1 MVVEVLSRVMGED
14 IDFPDKGTEH
24 RKTVTSGFFEREV
37 HLSREETA
45 AFLRHLADGIE
56 ADTRITV
63 SGEDWEIPFSYREP
77 IEVEVEFSKQREG
90 ELEIEVEFT
99 EARDGGAGGLDV
111 S

>member
-1 MVVEVLSRVMGED
+1 MGRD
-14 IDFPDKGTEH
+14 IDFPDKGTDQ
-24 RKTVTSGFFEREV
+24 RKTITSGFFEREV
-37 HLSREETA
+37 RLSREETA

-56 ADTRITV
+56 DDTRITV
-63 SGEDWEIPFSYREP
+63 SGENWEIPFEYREP

-99 EARDGGAGGLDV
+99 EARDGEGGLDV

>member
-1 MVVEVLSRVMGED
+1 MVAWMVPRTMAED

-24 RKTVTSGFFEREV
+24 RKTITSGFFEREV

-56 ADTRITV
+56 DDTRITV
-63 SGEDWEIPFSYREP
+63 SGEDWEIPFAYREP

-99 EARDGGAGGLDV
+99 EAQDAGTSGLDV